1 MANYSLEWTPH
12 FTRSARRFLRTH
24 PDLEDAFSQTLEQLA
39 SDPFAP
45 RLRLHALSGR
55 LAGKQ
60 AVSINYAYRIV
71 LCVEVTNTE
80 IILHD
85 VGSHDEVYG

>member
-1 MANYSLEWTPH
+1 MYTLRQTTH
-12 FTRSARRFLRTH
+12 FARAFRRFAKAHPELR
-24 PDLEDAFSQTLEQLA
+24 DATNDVLGQLA

-60 AVSINYAYRIV
+60 AVSINFSYRIV
-71 LCVEVTNTE
+71 LCVEVKDSE

-85 VGSHDEVYG
+85 VGSHDDVYG

>member
-1 MANYSLEWTPH
+1 MYTLTQTAH
-12 FTRSARRFLRTH
+12 FARAFRRFAKAHPELREATN
-24 PDLEDAFSQTLEQLA
+24 ETLEQLA

-60 AVSINYAYRIV
+60 AVSINYSYRIV
-71 LCVEVTNTE
+71 LCVEVTDNDV
-80 IILHD
+80 ILHD

>member
-1 MANYSLEWTPH
+1 MYTLIQTPH
-12 FTRSARRFLRTH
+12 FARAFRRFAKAHQELRVATNE
-24 PDLEDAFSQTLEQLA
+24 LFEQLA

-60 AVSINYAYRIV
+60 AVSINYFYRIV
-71 LCVEVTNTE
+71 LCVEVTDNE
-80 IILHD
+80 VILHD
-85 VGSHDEVYG
+85 VGSNDDVYG

>member
-1 MANYSLEWTPH
+1 MYNLRQTPH
-12 FTRSARRFLRTH
+12 FARAFRRFAKAHPELREATN
-24 PDLEDAFSQTLEQLA
+24 ETLEQLA
-39 SDPFAP
+39 SNPFAP
-45 RLRLHALSGR
+45 RLRIHALSGR

-71 LCVEVTNTE
+71 LCVEVIDSY

-85 VGSHDEVYG
+85 IGSHDEVYG